1 MMNEISKKNN
11 KGIDNRK
18 LLLIKRYEL
27 SKDKQ
32 GKIIEQI
39 KNFNESE
46 KIFEF
51 NNKIK
56 LGKLQVLKGP
66 RFDENKNLIPY
77 SYVGSDR
84 YFINQRREAIKNV
97 THLFKYDRQKRLDKS
112 NKENNSV
119 KSETN
124 INSRFTKYF
133 SRFITSNNVKE
144 EERNLKL
151 IPKFLTNNLA
161 KQERI
166 FKRKGNFENIE
177 ENIEKRL
184 IKKTKKNKKNLL
196 LKLSDV
202 NNLTDGYKK
211 SNEFNANFT
220 NWNFKLR
227 NPKINGF
234 YTRQGYFKA
243 TSLNE
248 DLFSIIN
255 LNKDKDIFVNPF
267 KNIYHLS
274 KSKSLNKKM
283 IKEVYLTTLKLN
295 GIKILEKNILNKRIK
310 NKNNNSIEKLN
321 KNFFS
326 YETNEND
333 DKNLS
338 ENYKDKIFALNYN
351 SESKYNKSK
360 SLYKFHN

>member
-1 MMNEISKKNN
+1 MLNEITKTNN
-11 KGIDNRK
+11 KETDKKKI
-18 LLLIKRYEL
+18 LILKRYNL
-27 SKDKQ
+27 SMDKH
-32 GKIIEQI
+32 GKIIDQI
-39 KNFNESE
+39 KKFYKSK
-46 KIFEF
+46 KILEL
-51 NNKIK
+51 NSKIK
-56 LGKLQVLKGP
+56 LGILEVLKGP

-166 FKRKGNFENIE
+166 FKRKRNFENIE

-202 NNLTDGYKK
+202 NN
-211 SNEFNANFT
+211 
-220 NWNFKLR
+220 
-227 NPKINGF
+227 
-234 YTRQGYFKA
+234 
-243 TSLNE
+243 
-248 DLFSIIN
+248 
-255 LNKDKDIFVNPF
+255 
-267 KNIYHLS
+267 
-274 KSKSLNKKM
+274 
-283 IKEVYLTTLKLN
+283 
-295 GIKILEKNILNKRIK
+295 
-310 NKNNNSIEKLN
+310 
-321 KNFFS
+321 
-326 YETNEND
+326 
-333 DKNLS
+333 
-338 ENYKDKIFALNYN
+338 
-351 SESKYNKSK
+351 
-360 SLYKFHN
+360 